1 MTLEAPILKSL
12 LLETH
17 NYLLSFEVFDLKKLL
32 FEKKNS
38 KLKNARVNALPDSLK
53 TTVTKTTTYRSLYWF
68 LSGLK
73 YECRNYV
80 MKTEVNSL

>member
-32 FEKKNS
+32 FEKKKFKVEKCKGQRTS
-38 KLKNARVNALPDSLK
+38 R
-53 TTVTKTTTYRSLYWF
+53 
-68 LSGLK
+68 
-73 YECRNYV
+73 
-80 MKTEVNSL
+80 